1 MSLKSS
7 IMSKLDHQMSL
18 VETISKFDKLSTWLL
33 SSEQEFDEMFLD
45 SKHVLK
51 VYFKPSRKNQDV
63 FFLPLPLQ
71 PVSLAN
77 GHLNDLMAY
86 HSWQSRATNHSTK
99 SQRSRG
105 WLKPG
110 FPLPACRRRGTW
122 PRCRR
127 SYVVPSYPR
136 VDTFSV
142 PSGLRT
148 SASSVRSLCRTWW
161 STPTTRSTP
170 WSDTCRRARSPREL
184 QNKIPNL

>member
-1 MSLKSS
+1 
-7 IMSKLDHQMSL
+7 MSKDKVNFLLQIQILHFKYVWNLPSL
-18 VETISKFDKLSTWLL
+18 SLP
-33 SSEQEFDEMFLD
+33 Q
-45 SKHVLK
+45 
-51 VYFKPSRKNQDV
+51 
-63 FFLPLPLQ
+63 FFLIQNELRTMCWTPRPQ
-71 PVSLAN
+71 SI
-77 GHLNDLMAY
+77 DLWLTY

-136 VDTFSV
+136 EDTFSV
-142 PSGLRT
+142 PSGLGT
-148 SASSVRSLCRTWW
+148 SASSVRSLCRTWL

-170 WSDTCRRARSPREL
+170 WSGTCRRARSPREL